1 MTKITISFYDNFDL
15 LSINNR
21 FEAAEFKPE
30 PTTEK
35 TINYIKDN
43 DMKSIAPSA
52 INLLATTSFDA
63 NFDPL
68 MMKNSLEA
76 SKFEPGKF

>member
-1 MTKITISFYDNFDL
+1 
-15 LSINNR
+15 
-21 FEAAEFKPE
+21 
-30 PTTEK
+30 
-35 TINYIKDN
+35 
-43 DMKSIAPSA
+43 MKSIAPSA

-76 SKFEPGKF
+76 SKFEPGKFWK